1 MTCIIIEDEPLAME
15 RMKNYVAKLPFLTLS
30 AHFDNAIDA
39 LSYLNQHSIDLIFLD
54 INIGELTGI
63 QLLESKRMDSQVIIT
78 TAYPDYALKGYE
90 LKVTDYL
97 LKPFTFERFL
107 QAVNHAQEL
116 ANKTKISH
124 KNFFFVKTEHRLEKI
139 LLEEVL
145 YIEGMGDYRRIHCK
159 DKKIMT
165 LQTFGEL
172 EQLIDTELICRVH
185 KSYMV
190 SIAQIQSIE
199 KERIKIGEIL
209 IPISESYKETFY
221 KLLK

>member
-15 RMKNYVAKLPFLTLS
+15 RMKNYVSKLPFLTLS

-39 LSYLNQHSIDLIFLD
+39 LTFLNQHSIDLIFLD

-63 QLLESKRMDSQVIIT
+63 QLLESKRIDSQVIIT

-107 QAVNHAQEL
+107 QAVNHAQDL
-116 ANKTKISH
+116 AKKTKMNP

-139 LLEEVL
+139 LLEDVL

-159 DKKIMT
+159 DKKVMT

-172 EQLIDTELICRVH
+172 EQLIDNQLVCRVH

-190 SIAQIQSIE
+190 AVSKIQSVE
-199 KERIKIGEIL
+199 KERIRVGDML
-209 IPISESYKETFY
+209 IPISETYKDAFFQ
-221 KLLK
+221 KLK